1 MYAKIQKLNK
11 KMRHS
16 SSRKLNIPLKF
27 LWNKHKDWDEIMKKT
42 LLCLSALFFVGLS
55 GCAVHTPHGSVVVDP
70 DHNHLILI
78 NLQEQLRLFLQ
89 VLVWNTSRLT

>member
-1 MYAKIQKLNK
+1 M
-11 KMRHS
+11 
-16 SSRKLNIPLKF
+16 F

-70 DHNHLILI
+70 DHNHGGSG
-78 NLQEQLRLFLQ
+78 NFCPPGQAKKGRC
-89 VLVWNTSRLT
+89 